1 VAQTQVNPRIDLT
14 FARALRSI
22 LRQDP
27 DVIMIG
33 EIRDLETA
41 QIAVQA
47 SLTGHLVLA
56 TLHTNDAASAITRL
70 ADMGV
75 EPYLL
80 ASSLLG
86 VLAQRLVRTLCPAC
100 RVAAPPSV
108 GEVRLLADLELPA
121 TQRIWSAPGCEQC
134 NRSGFSGRTGVYELL
149 RIDETLRR
157 LIHDGAGELAL
168 RDAALRAGMRRLRG
182 DGARWIAEGRTS
194 LAELTRITRDA

>member
-1 VAQTQVNPRIDLT
+1 
-14 FARALRSI
+14 
-22 LRQDP
+22 
-27 DVIMIG
+27 M
-33 EIRDLETA
+33 
-41 QIAVQA
+41 QA

-100 RVAAPPSV
+100 RATAAPSE
-108 GEVRLLADLELPA
+108 GEARLLELLGLPA
-121 TQRIWSAPGCEQC
+121 GTPLAASPGCEQC
-134 NRSGFSGRTGVYELL
+134 NGTGYRGRTGVYELMAV
-149 RIDETLRR
+149 DDALRR

-168 RDAALRAGMRRLRG
+168 RDAALHAGMRTLRV
-182 DGARWIAEGRTS
+182 DGTRWVAARSTS
-194 LAELTRITRDA
+194 LAELLRVTREA